1 MEQQEFDA
9 FSVFFWENSV
19 RVGEQTYPLGQ
30 ATVDVLNYPA
40 EEFSRLCDL
49 TEAFGRAYDRLLDQ
63 RDKRMAEDVQ
73 SKFNAALDAITTLPP
88 YRDLKLD
95 AGSRTF
101 LLDLREMPEEWD
113 ESMRPGSEANR
124 MFRELGAKVVALPE
138 RVNNFR
144 GQVALMLEFFFEDLP
159 RRSSS
164 EYGRAFDDYYR
175 AMIEGGAR
183 FYPAQEFEQSFPAE
197 FSFVP
202 MRHPD
207 KPDEFFV
214 AERAKFGELHFFLY
228 TDFYRALAHGNA
240 PRRCHNCG
248 RYFLLTRGYNTCYCN
263 NIAPGETTRTCRKV
277 GAHAKEKRERE
288 EASPVQREYQRTYN
302 RLKQQHQRRKKDDT
316 EYNRQVAQA
325 QDIRDAY
332 ARGALGEEDAIARL
346 IAIK

>member
-1 MEQQEFDA
+1 MEQKEFDA

-30 ATVDVLNYPA
+30 ATVDVLNFPS
-40 EEFSRLCDL
+40 EDFSRLCDL

-73 SKFNAALDAITTLPP
+73 AKFNAALDAITTLPP

-101 LLDLREMPEEWD
+101 LLDLREMPEEW
-113 ESMRPGSEANR
+113 GEA
-124 MFRELGAKVVALPE
+124 
-138 RVNNFR
+138 
-144 GQVALMLEFFFEDLP
+144 
-159 RRSSS
+159 
-164 EYGRAFDDYYR
+164 
-175 AMIEGGAR
+175 
-183 FYPAQEFEQSFPAE
+183 
-197 FSFVP
+197 
-202 MRHPD
+202 
-207 KPDEFFV
+207 
-214 AERAKFGELHFFLY
+214 
-228 TDFYRALAHGNA
+228 
-240 PRRCHNCG
+240 
-248 RYFLLTRGYNTCYCN
+248 
-263 NIAPGETTRTCRKV
+263 TRTCRKV

-332 ARGALGEEDAIARL
+332 ARGALGEEGAIARL